1 MCTKDAYNPFKLKSL
16 SVCFFVFAL
25 TCTDLVAE
33 PAEQSQRIAGNWYQV
48 EVLIFRYDTAFEA
61 TQEKW
66 PKKID
71 RTFPSNLSILD
82 NGETTAINESFSML
96 TPGQF
101 SFSNYISELKR
112 KKNIKTLYHVAWRQ
126 PRLDKS
132 LSQPLLIQAGD
143 ITEDRQFELEGT
155 IRISIKRYIHIETDL
170 WLSSYQKE
178 DTQLNDL
185 WEFSESDAPYFL
197 QENNTD
203 HEISI
208 APISAP
214 ASGLLAPLTHEQQP
228 FVTKYIARMQ
238 QVRRMNRDELH
249 YLDHPL
255 FGLLV
260 RTVRYELPEEPH
272 PEEEPALQ
280 TFSQLDGF

>member
-1 MCTKDAYNPFKLKSL
+1 MCTKDAYNPPKLKSL
-16 SVCFFVFAL
+16 AVCFVAFAL
-25 TCTDLVAE
+25 TCTDLLAE
-33 PAEQSQRIAGNWYQV
+33 PTEKNQRITRNWYQV
-48 EVLIFRYDTAFEA
+48 EVLIFRHDTAFEA

-66 PKKID
+66 PQKID

-82 NGETTAINESFSML
+82 NGKTTAINESFSML
-96 TPGQF
+96 TPEQF
-101 SFSNYISELKR
+101 SFSNYISELER

-143 ITEDRQFELEGT
+143 ITEDKQFELEGT
-155 IRISIKRYIHIETDL
+155 IKISIKRYIHIETDL
-170 WLSSYQKE
+170 WLSHYQKE
-178 DTQLNDL
+178 DLQLKDP
-185 WEFSESDAPYFL
+185 WEFSENNAPYFL

-203 HEISI
+203 KEIRI

-214 ASGLLAPLTHEQQP
+214 SSGLLAPLTHEKQP
-228 FVTKYIARMQ
+228 FVTKYVARMQ

-260 RTVRYELPEEPH
+260 RTVRYELPEEPQ
-272 PEEEPALQ
+272 PEEELALQ
-280 TFSQLDGF
+280 AISQ